1 MTARLSRGLFA
12 ALIASM
18 VLMSAVAPIAMA
30 AQVNHEAGAA
40 PQAGISTDVT
50 VAVHDRA
57 NMSALEYENNSGAV
71 EKLPA
76 TLNSSDDVDDLGT
89 GHVNSYAL
97 TATDI
102 EFDDAGEFPRKSEG
116 DNAASALDASEWTTD
131 TSGTAGSASV
141 SDVTTAP
148 SVEAVELSTSSQT
161 SGDVA
166 VFTYS
171 NFSITSDIEKRY
183 LQVAADVDTLDSGAS
198 VEMRAYD
205 SDGDYVNITA
215 ADPSASEG
223 SATVLA
229 NGTGEGDV
237 LQEQVGQLTIQGSG
251 DGTMGEIENLTVR
264 TEDAD
269 ATLQFAMLNAEKT
282 GEYTFGEKNVDTDD
296 EDDLETETITE
307 PHGQFRVND
316 LGAMGSA
323 FDQATIHGLTM
334 PVTFTVSE
342 LPDEDVNASY
352 TKASSYP
359 AFEFMFESYY
369 RIQLPS
375 AYDLS
380 YANAELADTV
390 SVPSG
395 RYETVEYSEGVGD
408 TDFSDI
414 DSWTS
419 VADQYSSEGDDV
431 TLDDTIQP
439 GQEIAIHYQYP
450 VTDDEKSALEATGMI
465 GGPVGDS
472 GGGPADWPVIG
483 GVISTLGGV
492 WAWVTGRIPYLG
504 S

>member
-1 MTARLSRGLFA
+1 MSLRNRGFA
-12 ALIASM
+12 ALIATL
-18 VLMSAVAPIAMA
+18 VLLSAVAPVAMA

-40 PQAGISTDVT
+40 PQGHISTDVT

-57 NMSALEYENNSGAV
+57 NMSALEYENNNG
-71 EKLPA
+71 EIEELPA
-76 TLNSSDDVDDLGT
+76 TLNDSDDVDDLGT
-89 GHVNSYAL
+89 GHVNPYAM

-102 EFDDAGEFPRKSEG
+102 EFEDAGEFPRKSED

-131 TSGTAGSASV
+131 TSGTAGSAAV

-166 VFTYS
+166 TFTYS
-171 NFSITSDIEKRY
+171 NFSITSDVEKRY
-183 LQVAADVDTLDSGAS
+183 LQMAADVDTLDSGAH
-198 VEMRAYD
+198 VEMWAVD
-205 SDGDYVNITA
+205 SDGDYVAITA
-215 ADPSASEG
+215 ANASANED

-237 LQEQVGQLTIQGSG
+237 LQEQVGQLSVQGSG
-251 DGTMGEIENLTVR
+251 DGTMGEITKLTVR
-264 TEDAD
+264 VEDAD
-269 ATLQFAMLNAEKT
+269 ATLQFAMLNGEKT
-282 GEYTFGEKNVDTDD
+282 GEYTFGEKYVDTDD
-296 EDDLETETITE
+296 EDDLETETLTE
-307 PHGQFRVND
+307 PHGEFYIND
-316 LGAMGSA
+316 MGSMGQA

-334 PVTFTVSE
+334 PVEFRLAD

-352 TKASSYP
+352 TQASSYP
-359 AFEFMFESYY
+359 AFQWMFESYY

-380 YANAELADTV
+380 YANAVLEDTV

-395 RYETVEYSEGVGD
+395 RYETVEYAEGVGD

-419 VADQYSSEGDDV
+419 VSDQYSSEGNDV
-431 TLDDTIQP
+431 ELDNTIQP

-450 VTDDEKSALEATGMI
+450 VTDDEKASLEATGMV
-465 GGPVGDS
+465 GGPMGAGS
-472 GGGPADWPVIG
+472 GGPADWPVIG
-483 GVISTLGGV
+483 GVIAGLGSL
-492 WAWVTGRIPYLG
+492 WAWVTGRLPFG
-504 S
+504 G